1 MDVYRLQKFSFKT
14 TSCTHFRFFICT
26 SYGLVILNI
35 RARKKVKLLQIA
47 KQNAAFFGGLLKLS

>member
-1 MDVYRLQKFSFKT
+1 MYIVCKSFRLKPRVVRIFV
-14 TSCTHFRFFICT
+14 FFICT